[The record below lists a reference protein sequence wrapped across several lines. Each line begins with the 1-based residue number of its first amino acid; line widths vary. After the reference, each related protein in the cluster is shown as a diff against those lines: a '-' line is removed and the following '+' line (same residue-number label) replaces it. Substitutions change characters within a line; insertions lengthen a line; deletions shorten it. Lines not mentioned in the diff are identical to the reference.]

1 MICSI
6 CNKKEI
12 HILMNRIPKNFK
24 VVCKVC
30 KDALKGDPEG

>member
-1 MICSI
+1 
-6 CNKKEI
+6 
-12 HILMNRIPKNFK
+12 MNRIPKNFK